1 MHTVTGRGS
10 AYARSPTPQS
20 CLVGWWC
27 SAGWALLLSMWI
39 RKTVGSS
46 LLRNVHMWGWVSEL
60 ERFYTWVLLP
70 RGMSA
75 HVQCM
80 SGSLTCACMHTSTPI
95 CAHIPPGEHITEKGR
110 HAPPFASPH
119 SAHPTCGV
127 ATFRTSHLWRRHI
140 PHIPP
145 VASPHSAHPTCGV
158 ATFRTSH
165 PLRRHI
171 PHIPPFASPHSA
183 HPTCGVATFRRACHS
198 MCAHGTSVY
207 VFGGFDGVQ
216 VAHRSPHDGGGG
228 SVWLIP
234 HAFGGSR
241 ASR

>member
-127 ATFRTSHLWRRHI
+127 ATFR
-140 PHIPP
+140 
-145 VASPHSAHPTCGV
+145 
-158 ATFRTSH
+158 
-165 PLRRHI
+165 
-171 PHIPPFASPHSA
+171 
-183 HPTCGVATFRRACHS
+183 RACHS